1 MNIALH
7 DRQMTI
13 SFRYDPDLVAIVQA
27 LPDGRRFHKQ
37 TRTWIAPVTADN
49 LRHLI
54 RNRCGNATLEH
65 KLAEIE
71 KPLTTTAPAE
81 APREFKTKPYQHQL
95 LGFNMG
101 TANDKVALWWE
112 QGTGK
117 TWAAANILQY
127 RIRAGQVKRAL
138 VLAPK
143 TVLTSWKKEL
153 AKHTELE
160 PTTIEGKNRESRLQH
175 GQVCLMNYELLLPLA
190 DVAEAQPWDMV
201 ILDESYYIKSIS
213 AQRTKI
219 AWAVCTRAKYRMLLC
234 GSPIANGPEDLFAQY
249 RALDDGETFGP
260 SFYSFRAKYFEN
272 KGQFYPDWQV
282 KPGAL
287 AEIHTR
293 MFSKG
298 HRITKAECFD
308 LPAKNYQTVEVEMEK
323 EQARIYRDMEDLL
336 VAEIDGAEVTAQNV
350 AVKMMKLNQI
360 TSGFFHDEEGTHAIR
375 HHKLDALADLL
386 RDKPKA
392 VVWALFR
399 YDIERITEAFPEM
412 NPVVIA
418 GDVELKDREQAIE
431 RFQTDPSCR
440 LFIGQIRAGGIGITL
455 TAAQFV
461 VYYSQGYSLID
472 RAQSEDRTH
481 RIGTTGTVTY
491 VDLVCPGTVDEE
503 ILQVLEEK
511 RALADYMTGDI
522 ANTILQR
529 LRQKGGRGTL
539 RFTPKVKNQP
549 QPQGATL

>member
-1 MNIALH
+1 MNIAVR
-7 DRQMTI
+7 DRQMII
-13 SFRYDPDLVAIVQA
+13 SFDYDTDQLKIVQS
-27 LPDGRRFHKQ
+27 LPDGRRWHDKAKVW
-37 TRTWIAPVTADN
+37 TAPLTADN
-49 LRHLI
+49 IRHLI
-54 RNRCGNATLEH
+54 RHRCGNATLEH

-71 KPLTTTAPAE
+71 KPLATTAPAD
-81 APREFKTKPYQHQL
+81 APQEFKTKPYQHQL

-117 TWAAANILQY
+117 TWAATNILQY
-127 RIRAGQVKRAL
+127 RIRAGQVRRAL

-153 AKHTELE
+153 EKHTELE

-190 DVAEAQPWDMV
+190 DVAESQPWDMV

-219 AWAVCTRAKYRMLLC
+219 AWAVCARAKYRMLLC

-249 RALDDGETFGP
+249 RALDDGETFGL
-260 SFYSFRAKYFEN
+260 SFYAFRAKYFEN
-272 KGQFYPDWQV
+272 RGAFYPDWQV

-298 HRITKAECFD
+298 HRITKAKCFD
-308 LPAKNYQTVEVEMEK
+308 LPAKNYQTVEVEMDR
-323 EQARIYRDMEDLL
+323 EQARIYRRMEQDL
-336 VAEIDGAEVTAQNV
+336 VAEINGSEVSVQNV
-350 AVKMMKLNQI
+350 AVKLMKLNQI
-360 TSGFFHDEEGTHAIR
+360 TSGFYRDGDEVKEIV
-375 HHKLDALADLL
+375 HHKLGALADLL

-392 VVWALFR
+392 VVWVLFR
-399 YDIERITEAFPEM
+399 HDIEAIAREFAELD
-412 NPVVIA
+412 PVVIA
-418 GDVELKDREQAIE
+418 GDVSLAYRETAIE
-431 RFQTDPSCR
+431 RFQNDPRCR

-481 RIGTTGTVTY
+481 RIGTTGVVTY

-511 RALADYMTGDI
+511 RAMADYLTGDI

-529 LRQKGGRGTL
+529 LRAKSGDRSTL
-539 RFTPKVKNQP
+539 RFTPSQ
-549 QPQGATL
+549 QSQGATL